1 MKSRNIL
8 SIEVT
13 REDRIN
19 IENQAVLINKES
31 ISAYCRRKLFAPT
44 ETPVI
49 NSAEIRE
56 QKEKLEVALKEN
68 ENLKKENENLKMGLA
83 ELETDKSDG
92 EKTIT
97 NQIEEIEK
105 LNSIIVRLK
114 NVCQYRIA
122 NSSNQIKALRKELEE
137 MKALTFVS
145 KDDIYIP
152 LPHDARLVA
161 DCAAKLQGEHWD
173 EDVEYKTVEDF
184 IRNEIYDMVERT
196 RKHYSQDFKD
206 LPDREGYTFKDFYT
220 ELGL

>member
-1 MKSRNIL
+1 MKNRNIL

-49 NSAEIRE
+49 NSAETRE
-56 QKEKLEVALKEN
+56 HKEN
-68 ENLKKENENLKMGLA
+68 ENLKKENEKLKTGLA
-83 ELETDKSDG
+83 ELQTGKSDC
-92 EKTIT
+92 EKIIT
-97 NQIEEIEK
+97 DQIKEIEK

-114 NVCQYRIA
+114 NVFQYRMA
-122 NSSNQIKALRKELEE
+122 NSSNQVKVLRRELEE
-137 MKALTFVS
+137 MKALTFVND
-145 KDDIYIP
+145 DDIYIP

-161 DCAAKLQGEHWD
+161 DCAAKLHGEHWE
-173 EDVEYKTVEDF
+173 EDVKYKRVEDF
-184 IRNEIYDMVERT
+184 IRQEIYYIVEKT
-196 RKHYSQDFKD
+196 RKHYPNDFKE
-206 LPDREGYTFKDFYT
+206 LPDRKGYTFKDFYT

>member
-1 MKSRNIL
+1 MKNRNIL

-44 ETPVI
+44 EAPVI

-56 QKEKLEVALKEN
+56 QKEN
-68 ENLKKENENLKMGLA
+68 ENLKKENEKLKTGLA
-83 ELETDKSDG
+83 ELQTGKSDF
-92 EKTIT
+92 EKT
-97 NQIEEIEK
+97 NADQIKEIEK

-114 NVCQYRIA
+114 NVCQYRMA
-122 NSSNQIKALRKELEE
+122 NSSNQIKALRRELEE
-137 MKALTFVS
+137 MKALTFVNE
-145 KDDIYIP
+145 DDIYIP

-161 DCAAKLQGEHWD
+161 DCAAKLQGEHWE
-173 EDVEYKTVEDF
+173 EDIEYKRVEDF
-184 IRNEIYDMVERT
+184 IRQEIYYIVEKT
-196 RKHYSQDFKD
+196 RKHYPNDFTE
-206 LPDREGYTFKDFYT
+206 LPDRKGYTFKDFYT